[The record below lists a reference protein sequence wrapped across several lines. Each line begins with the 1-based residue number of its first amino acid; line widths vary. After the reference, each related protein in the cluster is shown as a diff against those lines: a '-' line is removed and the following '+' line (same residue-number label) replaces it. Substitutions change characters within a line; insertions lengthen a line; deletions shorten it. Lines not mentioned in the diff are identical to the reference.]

1 MPTPNALLLQA
12 ISCHYA
18 SSHCHYIDV
27 SGTTQQIVAEEVI
40 ELAHKKLGKDSNIT
54 YQVNC

>member
-1 MPTPNALLLQA
+1 MQA

-27 SGTTQQIVAEEVI
+27 KGTIQQNIADEIE
-40 ELAHKKLGKDSNIT
+40 ELARKKLGPDVELSF
-54 YQVNC
+54 QV

>member
-1 MPTPNALLLQA
+1 MLLPLLQA

-27 SGTTQQIVAEEVI
+27 SGTTQEMVAEEVI
-40 ELAHKKLGKDSNIT
+40 ALAHKKLGKDFNIT
-54 YQVNC
+54 FQVSQY